1 MSFPQLGKLDFFEH
15 ALAYI
20 RGYRIKACLVA
31 QSLNQIV
38 QAYGEHSSILD
49 NAHVRVAFACNDER
63 TAKRISD
70 MLGVTT
76 ETRAQMNYAGSR
88 MAPWL
93 GHTMVS
99 RQEVPRPLLT
109 PGEVMQLPASDSLI
123 LTGGAPPIRARKVR
137 YFRGHDASRGLAM
150 LTTALGPSI
159 AAMLHAPDTIEVI
172 ANPDGRLWL
181 GAGRQ
186 GPWSQLPIGLKRQR
200 LNGLS
205 GLSRPSPAPKSIATH
220 PSYRPNCR
228 PRGER
233 FEGVLPPVS
242 RAPCFAIRKPASRV
256 FTLDDYQASGVI
268 TVEQASILRNAI
280 HSHANIMVAGGTGSG
295 KTTLANALLHE
306 IAQLGERVVILE
318 DTRELQCAAEDVV
331 ALRTKPG
338 SVSLSDLV
346 RSTLRLRPDRIVVG
360 EVRGPEALDLLKAWN
375 TGHPGGIATLH
386 ANSAQAALSRLEQL
400 TMEVCETPP
409 PRTLIAEA
417 IDLIVFV
424 ERGGPAGRRIPE
436 ILAPKGLSLRAG
448 PQRTPARGARR

>member
-1 MSFPQLGKLDFFEH
+1 P
-15 ALAYI
+15 
-20 RGYRIKACLVA
+20 
-31 QSLNQIV
+31 
-38 QAYGEHSSILD
+38 
-49 NAHVRVAFACNDER
+49 
-63 TAKRISD
+63 
-70 MLGVTT
+70 
-76 ETRAQMNYAGSR
+76 
-88 MAPWL
+88 
-93 GHTMVS
+93 
-99 RQEVPRPLLT
+99 
-109 PGEVMQLPASDSLI
+109 
-123 LTGGAPPIRARKVR
+123 
-137 YFRGHDASRGLAM
+137 
-150 LTTALGPSI
+150 
-159 AAMLHAPDTIEVI
+159 
-172 ANPDGRLWL
+172 
-181 GAGRQ
+181 
-186 GPWSQLPIGLKRQR
+186 
-200 LNGLS
+200 
-205 GLSRPSPAPKSIATH
+205 
-220 PSYRPNCR
+220 

-268 TVEQASILRNAI
+268 TPEQAATLRAAI
-280 HSHANIMVAGGTGSG
+280 RDHANIMVAGGTGSG

-331 ALRTKPG
+331 ALRTQPG

-386 ANSAQAALSRLEQL
+386 ANSASAALSRLEQL

-409 PRTLIAEA
+409 RALIAEA

-436 ILAPKGLSLRAG
+436 ILAPKGLN
-448 PQRTPARGARR
+448 PQAPDPNAPRPGARGADAPEPGKREPTNRSEP